1 MIPRPLLAATVHAC
15 LCATAAA
22 DPLHANANGDYWHH
36 DSHWIF
42 PDRIGE
48 FIRVGVPQDVAG
60 SRDAVAHYALVVR
73 GQRVVVAVDVFP
85 QDSAAEG
92 VTLESARAALRTTS
106 SAASVELQET
116 EMPLAQSR
124 LRATRIAARAPGR
137 DAAAQ
142 VLYFVSIGEWRVRV
156 VADIPA
162 GAAGLRDELD
172 QFVRAQRWDTLLQL

>member
-1 MIPRPLLAATVHAC
+1 MNPRSLLAATALAC
-15 LCATAAA
+15 LCAAATA

-42 PDRIGE
+42 PERIGE

-92 VTLESARAALRTTS
+92 VTLAGARDALKAAISAGS
-106 SAASVELQET
+106 GELQET

-142 VLYFVSIGEWRVRV
+142 VLYYVSTGEWRVRV
-156 VADIPA
+156 VANLPVD
-162 GAAGLRDELD
+162 AADLRDELD